1 MPRCQNPRRASGS
14 IASEEEEEEA
24 PPPSNASPRD
34 DYCPDIPTRLV
45 RSFLRRRTALNSFFS
60 FSSFLFLEERIQHD

>member
-14 IASEEEEEEA
+14 IASEEEEEEEEA
-24 PPPSNASPRD
+24 PPPSNASPR

-45 RSFLRRRTALNSFFS
+45 RSFLRRRTALNSFIF
-60 FSSFLFLEERIQHD
+60 FLEERIQHD

>member
-24 PPPSNASPRD
+24 PPPLNASPR

-45 RSFLRRRTALNSFFS
+45 RSFLRRRIALNSFFS